1 VPSDINNRDRWL
13 AAVGYLSILVV
24 IPLLAK
30 SKSSFLARHTRQ
42 AFALFFVEI
51 AGLVFL
57 LIIDSTLGRV
67 PFLGI
72 LVLIILKLVLFL
84 LFFSVSVLGFMKA
97 IFGQQWRI
105 PYLDDLAERIPVE

>member
-1 VPSDINNRDRWL
+1 MPSDINSRDRWL
-13 AAVGYLSILVV
+13 AAVGYVSVLII

-30 SKSSFLARHTRQ
+30 NKSSFLAKHTRQ
-42 AFALFFVEI
+42 AFALFFCEI

-57 LIIDSTLGRV
+57 MIIDSTLGRV

-72 LVLIILKLVLFL
+72 LVLIILKLVFFL

-97 IFGQQWRI
+97 IFGQEWRI